1 MKHVALRY
9 YPQGKMDD
17 IDFSSLP
24 ETKLEK
30 LIAFLVTRD
39 IICVNDGAII
49 VLRHGFGWMV
59 KVIMEEH
66 EELNEEWSL
75 MTSIR

>member
-1 MKHVALRY
+1 MKHIALRFH
-9 YPQGKMDD
+9 PQEEMD
-17 IDFSSLP
+17 IDLLTP

-39 IICVNDGAII
+39 NIRVNDGAII

-59 KVIMEEH
+59 KVMIEGH
-66 EELNEEWSL
+66 AEELQKEWSL